1 MSIRGILKKEKDSCS
16 VWTPIQIFLFQSLIS
31 TAKHVMAKTS
41 FLTYFRP
48 VVFMLGEKKYKL
60 DARKEEVLLVF
71 EAYWKGWKLF
81 FLPGG

>member
-1 MSIRGILKKEKDSCS
+1 
-16 VWTPIQIFLFQSLIS
+16 
-31 TAKHVMAKTS
+31 MAKTS

-71 EAYWKGWKLF
+71 EAY
-81 FLPGG
+81 